1 MNIISSAQLRHLFL
15 DFFQQ
20 KGHHIVPSSPLVP
33 SDDATLLFTNAGMV
47 QFKEHFLGHSS
58 QPYQRAVST
67 QRCLRA
73 GGKHN
78 DLDNVGYTARHHTFF
93 EMLGNFSFGDYFK
106 QEAIHYAWEFLTVTI
121 GLPKEKL
128 WITVY
133 DEDDEAAQ
141 IWLNDIGISPQQLSR
156 IGAKDNFWSM
166 GDTGPCGPCSEIFYD
181 HGPAVAGGPPGSAEE
196 DGDRYIE
203 IWNLVFMQ
211 YDRKADGTLAPLPR
225 PSVDTGMGLER
236 LAAILQGVHNNYDI
250 DLFKNLISAI
260 ASITGE
266 KDLQH
271 TSLRVIADHIRAC
284 AFMIT
289 DGVLPANE
297 GRGYVLRRIIRRA
310 IRHGHQLGMHQPFF
324 HQLVQPLINEMGAAF
339 PELVQSQT
347 QVEQILQQEESRFA
361 ITLDK
366 GLTLLE
372 QAITNLSGNCIDGD
386 TVFLLYDTYG
396 FPVDLTA
403 DIARERQLTL
413 DMAGFDNAMANQK
426 KRARSAHRFQ
436 HSAAPSLTIQEHT
449 FFCGYTDLQSN
460 SLIQHI
466 LIEGKPTEKLTT
478 TETAIL
484 IIDKSPFYAESGGQV
499 GDTGAITTAH
509 GHFIVNNTQKQG
521 DSYLHYGQL
530 SHGHLSVGESVQ
542 TQVNQQ
548 QRINTAAN
556 HSATHL
562 LHAALRQLLGEH
574 ITQKGSLVDAK
585 RLRFDFS
592 HPQAVTE
599 SELQQLEQQI
609 NQHIRFNH
617 EVSTALMPIEQ
628 AKTLG
633 AMALFGEKYADE
645 VRVLS
650 IGDVS
655 IELCGGTHVERA
667 GDIGLFKII
676 SESGTAAGIRR
687 IEAVTGEVAMQYIVT
702 QQQQLQQLGVLIKC
716 QPDNIVE
723 KTQQLL
729 QQQRQLEKE
738 LATLKRQM
746 ASQASNNITDH
757 VINVSGLNVLAIELP
772 GVESKELRATVDKLK
787 DRLSPAVI
795 ILATIKEDKVTLIA
809 GVSKN
814 STSLIKAG
822 ELVNYVAQQIGGK
835 GGGRPDMAQG
845 GGTQPDNLT
854 QALDAVPNW
863 IKMQMDTDTSLCH

>member
-1 MNIISSAQLRHLFL
+1 M
-15 DFFQQ
+15 
-20 KGHHIVPSSPLVP
+20 
-33 SDDATLLFTNAGMV
+33 
-47 QFKEHFLGHSS
+47 
-58 QPYQRAVST
+58 
-67 QRCLRA
+67 
-73 GGKHN
+73 
-78 DLDNVGYTARHHTFF
+78 
-93 EMLGNFSFGDYFK
+93 
-106 QEAIHYAWEFLTVTI
+106 
-121 GLPKEKL
+121 
-128 WITVY
+128 
-133 DEDDEAAQ
+133 
-141 IWLNDIGISPQQLSR
+141 
-156 IGAKDNFWSM
+156 
-166 GDTGPCGPCSEIFYD
+166 
-181 HGPAVAGGPPGSAEE
+181 
-196 DGDRYIE
+196 
-203 IWNLVFMQ
+203 
-211 YDRKADGTLAPLPR
+211 
-225 PSVDTGMGLER
+225 
-236 LAAILQGVHNNYDI
+236 
-250 DLFKNLISAI
+250 
-260 ASITGE
+260 
-266 KDLQH
+266 
-271 TSLRVIADHIRAC
+271 
-284 AFMIT
+284 
-289 DGVLPANE
+289 
-297 GRGYVLRRIIRRA
+297 
-310 IRHGHQLGMHQPFF
+310 
-324 HQLVQPLINEMGAAF
+324 
-339 PELVQSQT
+339 
-347 QVEQILQQEESRFA
+347 
-361 ITLDK
+361 
-366 GLTLLE
+366 
-372 QAITNLSGNCIDGD
+372 
-386 TVFLLYDTYG
+386 
-396 FPVDLTA
+396 
-403 DIARERQLTL
+403 
-413 DMAGFDNAMANQK
+413 
-426 KRARSAHRFQ
+426 
-436 HSAAPSLTIQEHT
+436 
-449 FFCGYTDLQSN
+449 
-460 SLIQHI
+460 
-466 LIEGKPTEKLTT
+466 
-478 TETAIL
+478 
-484 IIDKSPFYAESGGQV
+484 
-499 GDTGAITTAH
+499 
-509 GHFIVNNTQKQG
+509 
-521 DSYLHYGQL
+521 
-530 SHGHLSVGESVQ
+530 
-542 TQVNQQ
+542 NQQ

-687 IEAVTGEVAMQYIVT
+687 IEAVTGEAAMQYIIT

-845 GGTQPDNLT
+845 GGTQPDNLAK
-854 QALDAVPNW
+854 ALDAVPNW
-863 IKMQMDTDTSLCH
+863 IKMQIDTDTSLCH